1 MRFVFQAAL
10 IDILDVPSEEA
21 KRRFLVIYIA
31 QQFNCHLHFFFFL
44 YRTFFE
50 VFFFFSF
57 SCTFLFVFFPFFL
70 FFFFTYI
77 NSNIAA
83 LSVSCVGRALAFVL
97 L

>member
-31 QQFNCHLHFFFFL
+31 QQFNCVIFIFYFFSIVL
-44 YRTFFE
+44 SLK
-50 VFFFFSF
+50 FFSF
-57 SCTFLFVFFPFFL
+57 FLFRVLSFSSFFL